1 MSNCLFCDIIEGN
14 VPSRKVYE
22 DDKVY
27 AFMDI
32 SQTTP
37 GHTLVVPKE
46 HVRNL
51 FEMSSETAAD
61 LFSRVPKITQAI
73 KASDDKIKGA
83 NILVNNEEVAYQSV
97 FHSHVHIIPRYS
109 SQDDFALKFTDNSE
123 KYSDDQLDAIQARIQ
138 GQLQEGGQ

>member
-109 SQDDFALKFTDNSE
+109 SQDDFSLKFTDNSE
-123 KYSDDQLDAIQARIQ
+123 KYSDDQLDTIQARIQ

>member
-51 FEMSSETAAD
+51 FEMSSETAAY

-73 KASDDKIKGA
+73 KASDDKVKGA

-123 KYSDDQLDAIQARIQ
+123 KYSDDQLDTIQARIQ

>member
-46 HVRNL
+46 HIRNL